1 MKFCKYLFFFL
12 LMSCST
18 SKVMTDYDTG
28 INFSQFKT
36 YAFFDDIGKELNE
49 LDLKRVV
56 SSINLEMKKSGFTKV
71 EKPDFYI
78 NVISKLSDI
87 QNNNTLGIGVG
98 SSGRNGGFGI
108 SGGIPIGN
116 KKLNEVFTI
125 EFVNAKT
132 DTLIWEG
139 VLVSKIKKNR
149 KPEEK
154 ELHFKEIIKEI
165 LASYHFKNKQIN
177 GI

>member
-1 MKFCKYLFFFL
+1 
-12 LMSCST
+12 
-18 SKVMTDYDTG
+18 
-28 INFSQFKT
+28 
-36 YAFFDDIGKELNE
+36 
-49 LDLKRVV
+49 
-56 SSINLEMKKSGFTKV
+56 MKKLGFTKV

-78 NVISKLSDI
+78 NVISKISDT
-87 QNNNTLGIGVG
+87 QNNNTIGIGVG

-116 KKLNEVFTI
+116 KKLNEEFTI

-139 VLVSKIKKNR
+139 VLISKIKEKR

-165 LASYHFKNKQIN
+165 LASYPLKNKQIN
-177 GI
+177 GL